1 MRVSS
6 GIFTINRQGTGAGAI
21 LHAADFQLVSDSAP
35 AQAGEF
41 LSVFCTGLGAVEP
54 GVPSGH
60 VAPSTEPLA
69 RTLSTP
75 QVNIDGIPATVSFS
89 GAAPTFVGLYQVNVQ
104 VPAGVPSGTQD
115 LQIII
120 DGVPSNTVTIAV
132 Q

>member
-1 MRVSS
+1 MRVSP
-6 GIFTINRQGTGAGAI
+6 GIFTINRQGTGASAI
-21 LHAADFQLVSDSAP
+21 LHATDFQLVSDSAP

-75 QVNIDGIPATVSFS
+75 QVNIAGIPAQVFFS
-89 GAAPTFVGLYQVNVQ
+89 GLAPRFVGL
-104 VPAGVPSGTQD
+104 
-115 LQIII
+115 
-120 DGVPSNTVTIAV
+120 
-132 Q
+132 